1 MNKEINKYLSKIN
14 KDDCIKFM
22 KILPDNCID
31 LTMTSPP
38 YDDLRD
44 YENKLVWDYTTFRKV
59 ARELYRVTKK
69 GGVVVW
75 VIGDKTH
82 KGNKSLTSFKHALY
96 FQEVGYNIY
105 DVIIYEKA
113 GSGPPHPTRYFN
125 SFEYMFVMSK
135 GKPKSVNLL
144 KDKKNSC
151 AGMSTFGDITRREK
165 DGSLTNKGKKVINK
179 FGIRT
184 NIWRYNNGKG
194 FSSKDKIAYEHPATF
209 PEKLVEDH
217 IRSWSNP
224 GDVVFDPFGG
234 SGTTAKVSIELDR
247 KWLYVE
253 KVEKYCDVAKRRIEN
268 MGVNLDV
275 QDDNNKKQY

>member
-1 MNKEINKYLSKIN
+1 MNKFLGKIN
-14 KDDCIKFM
+14 NDDCIKFM
-22 KILPDNCID
+22 KKLPDNCID
-31 LTMTSPP
+31 LTVTSPP

-44 YENKLVWDYTTFRKV
+44 YENKLVWDYNTFRKV

-69 GGVVVW
+69 GGIVVW
-75 VIGDKTH
+75 VIGDKTD

-96 FQEVGYNIY
+96 FQEVGFNIY

-113 GSGPPHPTRYFN
+113 GSGPPHSNRYFN

-165 DGSLTNKGKKVINK
+165 DGSLTNKGKKVINEY
-179 FGIRT
+179 GVRT

-217 IRSWSNP
+217 IKSWSNP
-224 GDVVFDPFGG
+224 GDIVFDPFGG

-247 KWLYVE
+247 QWIYVE
-253 KVEKYCDVAKRRIEN
+253 KVAKYCDVAKRRLEN
-268 MGVNLDV
+268 MGVKFDV
-275 QDDNNKKQY
+275 QDNSNKE

>member
-1 MNKEINKYLSKIN
+1 MKKEMNKFLGKIN
-14 KDDCIKFM
+14 NDDCIKFM
-22 KILPDNCID
+22 KKLPDNCID
-31 LTMTSPP
+31 LTVTSPP

-44 YENKLVWDYTTFRKV
+44 YENKLVWDYNTFRKV

-69 GGVVVW
+69 GGIVVW
-75 VIGDKTH
+75 VIGDKTD

-96 FQEVGYNIY
+96 FQEVGFNIY

-113 GSGPPHPTRYFN
+113 GSGPPHPNRYFN

-165 DGSLTNKGKKVINK
+165 DGSLTNKGRKVING
-179 FGIRT
+179 FGVRT

-217 IRSWSNP
+217 IKSWSNP
-224 GDVVFDPFGG
+224 GDIVFDPFGG

-247 KWLYVE
+247 QWIYVE
-253 KVEKYCDVAKRRIEN
+253 KVAKYCDVAKRRLEN
-268 MGVNLDV
+268 AGVKFDV
-275 QDDNNKKQY
+275 QDNSNKE

>member
-1 MNKEINKYLSKIN
+1 MKKEMNKFLGKIN
-14 KDDCIKFM
+14 NDDCIKFM
-22 KILPDNCID
+22 KKLPDNCID
-31 LTMTSPP
+31 LTVTSPP

-44 YENKLVWDYTTFRKV
+44 YENKLVWDYNTFRKV

-69 GGVVVW
+69 GGIVVW
-75 VIGDKTH
+75 VIGDKTD
-82 KGNKSLTSFKHALY
+82 KGNKSLTSFKHALH
-96 FQEVGYNIY
+96 FQEVGFNIY

-113 GSGPPHPTRYFN
+113 GSGPPHPNRYFN
-125 SFEYMFVMSK
+125 SFEYMFVLSK

-165 DGSLTNKGKKVINK
+165 DGSLTNKGKKVINEY
-179 FGIRT
+179 GVRT

-217 IRSWSNP
+217 IKSWSNP
-224 GDVVFDPFGG
+224 GDIVFDPFGG

-247 KWLYVE
+247 QWIYVE
-253 KVEKYCDVAKRRIEN
+253 KVSKYCDVAKRRLEN
-268 MGVNLDV
+268 AGVKFDV
-275 QDDNNKKQY
+275 QDNSSKE

>member
-1 MNKEINKYLSKIN
+1 MKKEINEFLGKIN
-14 KDDCIKFM
+14 NDDCIKFM
-22 KILPDNCID
+22 KKLPGNCID
-31 LTMTSPP
+31 LTVTSPP

-44 YENKLVWDYTTFRKV
+44 YENKLIWDYKTFRKV
-59 ARELYRVTKK
+59 ARELFRITKK

-75 VIGDKTH
+75 VIGDKTD

-96 FQEVGYNIY
+96 FQEVGFNIY

-113 GSGPPHPTRYFN
+113 GSGPPHPNRYFN
-125 SFEYMFVMSK
+125 SFEYMLVMSK
-135 GKPKSVNLL
+135 GKPKAINLL

-165 DGSLTNKGKKVINK
+165 DGSLTNKGKKVINE
-179 FGIRT
+179 FGVRT

-194 FSSKDKIAYEHPATF
+194 FSTKDKVAYEHPAIF

-217 IRSWSNP
+217 IKSWSNP
-224 GDVVFDPFGG
+224 GDIVFDPFGG
-234 SGTTAKVSIELDR
+234 SGTTAKVSIELER

-253 KVEKYCDVAKRRIEN
+253 KVKKYCDVAKKRIED
-268 MGVNLDV
+268 MGVKLDV
-275 QDDNNKKQY
+275 QDNNNKE

>member
-1 MNKEINKYLSKIN
+1 MKKEMNKFLGKIN
-14 KDDCIKFM
+14 NDDCIKFM
-22 KILPDNCID
+22 KKLPDNCID
-31 LTMTSPP
+31 LTVTSPP

-44 YENKLVWDYTTFRKV
+44 YENKLVWDYNTFRKV
-59 ARELYRVTKK
+59 ARELFRVTKK
-69 GGVVVW
+69 GGIVVW
-75 VIGDKTH
+75 VIGDKTD

-96 FQEVGYNIY
+96 FQEVGFNIY

-113 GSGPPHPTRYFN
+113 GSGPPHPNRYFN

-165 DGSLTNKGKKVINK
+165 DGSLTNKGKKIINE
-179 FGIRT
+179 FGVRT

-217 IRSWSNP
+217 IKSWSKP
-224 GDVVFDPFGG
+224 GDIVFDPFGG

-247 KWLYVE
+247 QWIYVE
-253 KVEKYCDVAKRRIEN
+253 KVAKYCDVAKRRLEN
-268 MGVNLDV
+268 VGVKFDV
-275 QDDNNKKQY
+275 QDNSNKE

>member
-1 MNKEINKYLSKIN
+1 MSKQINKYLGKIN
-14 KDDCIKFM
+14 NDDCIKFM
-22 KILPDNCID
+22 KKLPDNCID
-31 LTMTSPP
+31 LTVTSPP

-44 YENKLVWDYTTFRKV
+44 YENKLVWDYCIFRKV
-59 ARELYRVTKK
+59 ARELYRVTKN

-75 VIGDKTH
+75 VIGDKTD
-82 KGNKSLTSFKHALY
+82 KCNKSLTSFKHALY
-96 FQEVGYNIY
+96 FQEVGFNIY
-105 DVIIYEKA
+105 DVIIYQKA
-113 GSGPPHPTRYFN
+113 GSSPPHPNRYFN

-165 DGSLTNKGKKVINK
+165 DGSLTNKGKKVINE

-194 FSSKDKIAYEHPATF
+194 FSSKDKVAYEHPAIF

-217 IRSWSNP
+217 IKSWSNQ

-234 SGTTAKVSIELDR
+234 SGTTAKVSIELGR

-253 KVEKYCDVAKRRIEN
+253 KVKKYCDIAKIRIEN
-268 MGVNLDV
+268 MGIDLDV
-275 QDDNNKKQY
+275 QDNNN

>member
-1 MNKEINKYLSKIN
+1 MKKEIDKYLGKIIN
-14 KDDCIKFM
+14 DDCIKFM
-22 KILPDNCID
+22 KKLPDNCID
-31 LTMTSPP
+31 LTVTSPP

-44 YENKLVWDYTTFRKV
+44 YENKIVWDYKTFRKV
-59 ARELYRVTKK
+59 ARELYRVTKN

-75 VIGDKTH
+75 VIGDKTD

-96 FQEVGYNIY
+96 FQEVGFNIY

-113 GSGPPHPTRYFN
+113 GSGPPHPKRYFN

-135 GKPKSVNLL
+135 GKPKTVNLL
-144 KDKKNSC
+144 RDKKNSC
-151 AGMSTFGDITRREK
+151 AGMTTFSDITRREK
-165 DGSLTNKGKKVINK
+165 DGSLTKKGKKVINEY
-179 FGIRT
+179 GVRT

-217 IRSWSNP
+217 IKSWSNQ

-247 KWLYVE
+247 QWIYVE

-268 MGVNLDV
+268 MGVSLDV
-275 QDDNNKKQY
+275 QGNNN